1 MGNNASWLSL
11 LMVILQVTANTFANS
26 QQRIVSK
33 THASIPYK
41 RVLPESRL
49 FSLYFFL
56 RFPTITHREI
66 REDARE
72 RLRDE
77 EFINWIGNWSTQ

>member
-1 MGNNASWLSL
+1 
-11 LMVILQVTANTFANS
+11 MVILQVTANTFANS

-33 THASIPYK
+33 ARVSIPYK
-41 RVLPESRL
+41 RVLLKSHL

-56 RFPTITHREI
+56 RFPTITHIEI

-77 EFINWIGNWSTQ
+77 ESNYLFDCVCFEW